1 MAVALVGVMAT
12 AGYRELEVG
21 KVISFHNALGLFIV
35 LAGLAL
41 WFGRRHLTNWE
52 LSRRF
57 RIVLLVGASALTL
70 AAADLGTHH
79 YLEHRYLTSDTA
91 QSETFDDSLYQWAQ
105 PMGDTR
111 IGYAGGFL
119 GVYPL
124 LGAELSNVVTPVGQD
139 EPHGGLLE
147 ATTCAAWREALMNA
161 HDRYVLLAPYSPA
174 LPVPSAEMDWTRSI
188 PGSHVA
194 FHDGS
199 ASVFSLPRSI
209 TSVSCDSGPVRE
221 ARLTET
227 GDAGVVP

>member
-91 QSETFDDSLYQWAQ
+91 QSRDIRRFAV
-105 PMGDTR
+105 PMGPAHGRYQDR
-111 IGYAGGFL
+111 VCRGFL

-161 HDRYVLLAPYSPA
+161 HRSLRPA
-174 LPVPSAEMDWTRSI
+174 GSLQ
-188 PGSHVA
+188 PGA
-194 FHDGS
+194 
-199 ASVFSLPRSI
+199 
-209 TSVSCDSGPVRE
+209 
-221 ARLTET
+221 
-227 GDAGVVP
+227 AGAQR